1 MKKSKFLRTAFLI
14 MVVFF
19 SLNDRVSAQKDTVKI
34 GAFIISL
41 YDFDL
46 ADNSFVCD
54 FWYWALYKN
63 KDLDFRTTME
73 IAQSK
78 NYQLKSSFVTELPG
92 SYWYQANVKADVKKN
107 WNVKNFP
114 FDEQEINVIIESTE
128 GDSSALVFISDE
140 ENSKIDPKLHLD
152 EWTIKSSTFK
162 SFSSDYSTT
171 FGNPDLKGS
180 SVYPGFKMSIT
191 IARKYSYLILF
202 KLITGVIVAFIISC
216 SVFFFKPYNIDPR
229 FQLCVGGLFAT
240 VGNKYIVE
248 GIVPSSNTLTL
259 IDNIHNVTLVYIL
272 LIILLSILSLAIFEK
287 KKVGSVELS
296 QKLDMFSF
304 FCIFSSYAV
313 IITSLVFYSIL

>member
-1 MKKSKFLRTAFLI
+1 MKKSKPLRTAFLI

-41 YDFDL
+41 NDFNL
-46 ADNSFVCD
+46 ANNSFMCD

-63 KDLDFRTTME
+63 KDLDFRTMME
-73 IAQSK
+73 ITPSI
-78 NYQLKSSFVTELPG
+78 NYQLKSSFVNELPG
-92 SYWYQANVKADVKKN
+92 SYWYQANIKAEVRKN

-128 GDSSALVFISDE
+128 GDTSTLVFTSDE
-140 ENSKIDPKLHLD
+140 ENSKIDPKLHLN

-162 SFSSDYSTT
+162 SYDSDYSTT

-216 SVFFFKPYNIDPR
+216 SVFFINFHHTDPR
-229 FQLCVGGLFAT
+229 FQLCVGGLFAA

-248 GIVPSSNTLTL
+248 AIVPSSNIVTLL
-259 IDNIHNVTLVYIL
+259 DNIHNVTFVYIL
-272 LIILLSILSLAIFEK
+272 LIILLSIISLAIFEK

-296 QKLDMFSF
+296 QKLDMISF
-304 FCIFSSYAV
+304 FCVSSSYAV
-313 IITSLVFYSIL
+313 IITSLVFYPSL